1 MARKKSISAI
11 ETELKQ
17 AEADL
22 RKAQE
27 KVDLLSEKVLNLQQQ
42 KQDYEARQIFEAY
55 QKSGKTLA
63 ELLTSLDV

>member
-63 ELLTSLDV
+63 ELLTFLDV

>member
-27 KVDLLSEKVLNLQQQ
+27 KVDLLSEKELKLQQ
-42 KQDYEARQIFEAY
+42 
-55 QKSGKTLA
+55 
-63 ELLTSLDV
+63 

>member
-27 KVDLLSEKVLNLQQQ
+27 KVDLLSEKVLKLQQQ
-42 KQDYEARQIFEAY
+42 KQEYEARPIFDAY
-55 QKSGKTLA
+55 KKSGKTLA
-63 ELLTSLDV
+63 ELLTFLDV

>member
-1 MARKKSISAI
+1 MARKKSISVI

-42 KQDYEARQIFEAY
+42 KQ
-55 QKSGKTLA
+55 
-63 ELLTSLDV
+63 ELS